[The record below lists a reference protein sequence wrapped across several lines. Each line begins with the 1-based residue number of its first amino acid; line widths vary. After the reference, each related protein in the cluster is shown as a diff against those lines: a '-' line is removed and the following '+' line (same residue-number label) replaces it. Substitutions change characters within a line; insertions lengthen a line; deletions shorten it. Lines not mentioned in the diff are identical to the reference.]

1 MAVVRQMNRG
11 PAQEEGEGGG
21 AGSAAEGA
29 QGEDGWTIP
38 SLHLIESCN
47 ALLAAEGAGA
57 GATITYKD
65 FVMTIVKIFIARGH
79 VQ

>member
-1 MAVVRQMNRG
+1 MAVVRHMNRG
-11 PAQEEGEGGG
+11 PAQEGEGGG

-29 QGEDGWTIP
+29 QGGGGWTIP